1 MDTALDRIVEQIQ
14 VARAAKTPLDIRGG
28 GTKAFYGGVPSGAP
42 LDVTPLAGISS
53 YEPSELVVTVRA
65 GTPLAELEAALAE
78 KGQCLP
84 FEPPRFAA
92 GGNGSGTVAA
102 AGGIPFEEM
111 PPAGGTV
118 GGMVAAGLAGPA
130 RATVG
135 GVRDYVLGAK
145 LLNGR
150 AELLGFGGTV
160 MKNVAGYDVSR
171 FLAGSMGILGVL
183 CEVSLKV
190 LPVAPATLTLR
201 LEMDLATAIRRLN
214 EWGGQPLPLNASA
227 WWEGTLV
234 LRLSGAAAAVRAA
247 QARIGGEVVE
257 PALAASFWTGLR
269 DHRDEFF
276 VGALRAVEGGA
287 GLWRLSVPATTPP
300 LALSG
305 EQLVEWGGAQ
315 RWICTTA
322 PAATLRHAA
331 AAVGGHAVLFRAT
344 DKSAGAFA
352 PLAPPLDRIHRE
364 LKKAFDP
371 DGIFNLG
378 RLVPGL

>member
-1 MDTALDRIVEQIQ
+1 MDDALQRLVEQVQ
-14 VARAAKTPLDIRGG
+14 AARADKRVLDIRGG
-28 GTKAFYGGVPSGAP
+28 GTKAFYGGPVAGET
-42 LDVTPLAGISS
+42 LDVRPLAGIAS
-53 YEPSELVVTVRA
+53 YEPSELVITARG

-84 FEPPRFAA
+84 FEPPRFGDADDA
-92 GGNGSGTVAA
+92 GR
-102 AGGIPFEEM
+102 
-111 PPAGGTV
+111 GTV

-130 RATVG
+130 RVSVG

-171 FLAGSMGILGVL
+171 SLAGSMGVLGVI

-190 LPVAPATLTLR
+190 LPVLPATLTLR
-201 LEMDLATAIRRLN
+201 LEADQATAIRRLN

-227 WWEGTLV
+227 WWDGMLV
-234 LRLSGAAAAVRAA
+234 LRLSGAGAAVRAA
-247 QARIGGEVVE
+247 HEKIGGEVI
-257 PALAASFWTGLR
+257 AAATAAAFWGGLR

-276 VGALRAVEGGA
+276 VGAAKAVDSGA
-287 GLWRLSVPATTPP
+287 ALWRLSVPPTTAP
-300 LALSG
+300 LKLSG
-305 EQLVEWGGAQ
+305 EQLLEWGGAQ

-322 PAATLRHAA
+322 PAAVLREAA
-331 AAVGGHAVLFRAT
+331 QLAGGHAVLFRGQ

-352 PLAPPLDRIHRE
+352 PLPPAMARLQCE
-364 LKKAFDP
+364 LQRAFDP
-371 DGIFNLG
+371 DGIFNPG
-378 RLVPGL
+378 RLLPAA